1 MKILCTLCMRGNSQ
15 GIKNK
20 NIISFFGKPLFYY
33 SLINAKKFKKFDEI
47 VVSSD
52 SKKILKICKKYGVKN
67 LVHRP
72 KILSNHKSGKIPAIK
87 HATIAI
93 EKKLNK
99 KFDMVVDLDVTCPLR
114 TVSDIQKAI
123 KKIVKDG
130 SCNLVSATYSRKN
143 PYFNIVQKKN
153 KTIRLVKKHN
163 KNFLRRQDTPITFD
177 LNASIYIWKRDF
189 LIKNPSIFQKKTSI
203 YIMSKSKSFD
213 IDDLDDLEINKLFFK
228 RKKF

>member
-67 LVHRP
+67 LIHRP

-114 TVSDIQKAI
+114 TVNDIQMAI
-123 KKIVKDG
+123 KKIIKDG

-153 KTIRLVKKHN
+153 KTIRL
-163 KNFLRRQDTPITFD
+163 
-177 LNASIYIWKRDF
+177 
-189 LIKNPSIFQKKTSI
+189 
-203 YIMSKSKSFD
+203 
-213 IDDLDDLEINKLFFK
+213 
-228 RKKF
+228 

>member
-15 GIKNK
+15 KLKTKILLVFWKT
-20 NIISFFGKPLFYY
+20 LFYY

-67 LVHRP
+67 LIHRP
-72 KILSNHKSGKIPAIK
+72 KILSNHKSGKVPAIK
-87 HATIAI
+87 HATIEI

-99 KFDMVVDLDVTCPLR
+99 KFDIVINLDVTCPLR
-114 TVSDIQKAI
+114 TVNDI
-123 KKIVKDG
+123 KKAVKKIIKDG
-130 SCNLVSATYSRKN
+130 SCNLVSATYSRKS

-153 KTIRLVKKHN
+153 KTITLIKKHN

-213 IDDLDDLEINKLFFK
+213 IDDLDDLKINKLFFK
-228 RKKF
+228 KKI